1 MVNEGYLWG
10 LRAPSS
16 NKERVAEGVEEGHAH
31 ISEKVEEKEV
41 LQVA

>member
-1 MVNEGYLWG
+1 MVNEGYLWR

-16 NKERVAEGVEEGHAH
+16 NKGRVAEGVEEDHAH
-31 ISEKVEEKEV
+31 SLAKVEEKEV